1 MMAYVNE
8 GSAEYDLDLIAVKKD
23 KDIVLIIYL

>member
-8 GSAEYDLDLIAVKKD
+8 DSAEYDLDLIAVKKD

>member
-1 MMAYVNE
+1 MMTHVNE
-8 GSAEYDLDLIAVKKD
+8 DSTEYDLDLVAVKKN

>member
-1 MMAYVNE
+1 MMTHMNE
-8 GSAEYDLDLIAVKKD
+8 GSAEYDSDLIAMKKD